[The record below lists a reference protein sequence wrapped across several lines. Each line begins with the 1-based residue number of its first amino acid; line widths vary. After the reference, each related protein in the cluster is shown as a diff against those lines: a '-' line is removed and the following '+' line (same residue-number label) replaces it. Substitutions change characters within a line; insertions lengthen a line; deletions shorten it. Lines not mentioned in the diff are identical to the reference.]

1 LAKLKGAFISEEPRL
16 NDRIRV
22 PQVRLVG
29 PNGEQIG
36 IVKTEEALRMAQE
49 VDLDLV
55 EVAAEARPPVVKI
68 MDFGKFKYEAALKAR
83 EAKKESSQYCC

>member
-1 LAKLKGAFISEEPRL
+1 M
-16 NDRIRV
+16 
-22 PQVRLVG
+22 RLVG

-36 IVKTEEALRMAQE
+36 IVKTEEALKMAQE

-68 MDFGKFKYEAALKAR
+68 MEKIKRILSS
-83 EAKKESSQYCC
+83 KK